1 LGVSDN
7 LPLLDVLEDWIRTL
21 AQEFNAAHLF
31 DLSSGASIYRM
42 FLLPGCLQFISP
54 SHL

>member
-21 AQEFNAAHLF
+21 ALEFNAARLF

-42 FLLPGCLQFISP
+42 FLPGCLQFISP